1 MIVGT
6 VGNNLRMDYKAIGNT
21 VNLAARMEQTAA
33 PGTVQLTEHTYKLV
47 AGYFD
52 CDDGTG
58 QRQGP
63 GWEGACLPRDG

>member
-1 MIVGT
+1 VIVGT

-52 CDDGTG
+52 
-58 QRQGP
+58 
-63 GWEGACLPRDG
+63 